1 MRDVAIVGVGQIQVS
16 EHWERPLREMAVDAA
31 MRAVIDANNIELKDI
46 DMLVVGNMLG
56 EITDTQAHLGALIA
70 DYLGID
76 GIEAYRVEAAC
87 GSGAAAFRAA
97 YMAVA
102 GGFADIALV
111 IGVEQQTNVFF
122 SDITLGLAMAADA
135 EYEILHGASFLALN
149 ALLKKLYLDK
159 YSDVSEEDLAMF
171 PVIAHE
177 NAVNNIY
184 AMYRYKINVSKV
196 INSPYV
202 AYPIRLFETAP
213 ISDGA
218 AAVILAPLEGAKKYT
233 DTPVIVK
240 ASEVST
246 DRIYLASRDDILLP
260 KAIRISTEKA
270 LRRARVERKD
280 IDFFELHDA
289 YSIMAALSL
298 EASGFAE
305 PGSAPKMATE
315 GAYHIGGDLPILT
328 MGGLKARGHPVGA
341 TGVYQI
347 VESVIQL
354 RGDAGKNQVDGA
366 EIGMAQ
372 NVGGVATTVI
382 TTILARG
389 D

>member
-1 MRDVAIVGVGQIQVS
+1 MRDVAVIGVGQIQVS
-16 EHWERPLREMAVDAA
+16 EHWERPLREMAVDASL
-31 MRAVIDANNIELKDI
+31 RAVIDGNVDIKDI
-46 DMLVVGNMLG
+46 DLLVVGNMLG
-56 EITDTQAHLGALIA
+56 EVTDTQAHLGALIA
-70 DYLGID
+70 EALGLKNV
-76 GIEAYRVEAAC
+76 EAYRVEAAC
-87 GSGAAAFRAA
+87 GSGAAAFRTA

-102 GGFADIALV
+102 GGFSDLALV
-111 IGVEQQTNVFF
+111 VGVEQQTNVFF
-122 SDITLGLAMAADA
+122 TDITLGLAMAADG

-149 ALLKKLYLDK
+149 ALLKRLYMERYK
-159 YSDVSEEDLAMF
+159 DVKEEELAVF

-177 NAVNNIY
+177 NAVNNMY
-184 AMYRYKINVSKV
+184 AMYRFPINVEKV
-196 INSPYV
+196 LRSPYV
-202 AYPIRLFETAP
+202 AEPIRLFETAP

-218 AAVILAPLEGAKKYT
+218 AAVLLAPAEIAKKYT
-233 DTPVIVK
+233 DTPVIIK
-240 ASEVST
+240 ASEVAT
-246 DRIYLASRDDILLP
+246 DKIYLAGREDILLP
-260 KAIRISTEKA
+260 AAIRVSTEKA
-270 LRRARVERKD
+270 LKRAKVERKD

-305 PGSAPKMATE
+305 PVKAPKMAAD
-315 GAYHIGGDLPILT
+315 GAYYLNGDLPILT

-382 TTILARG
+382 TTILKRG